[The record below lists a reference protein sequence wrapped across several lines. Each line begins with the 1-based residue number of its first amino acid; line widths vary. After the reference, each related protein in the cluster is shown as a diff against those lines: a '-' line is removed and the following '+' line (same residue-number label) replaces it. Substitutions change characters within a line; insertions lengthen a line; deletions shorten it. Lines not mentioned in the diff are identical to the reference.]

1 MNEAG
6 KYNLLRRSTQLGRSH
21 QELHSQKRRSWS
33 YSWNVRV
40 ILLSSWH
47 VMTPTPMTP
56 IWQTLCICSH
66 SADGV
71 VVINIFMSYSHM
83 PHIPSIWQSLCQSKP
98 QDIKGFLLKRCKRS
112 KCHQYKCHFHLYDS
126 WDDHNAIKVQCI
138 FYRYDNAITLFH
150 EIFRKKSLK

>member
-1 MNEAG
+1 MGVE
-6 KYNLLRRSTQLGRSH
+6 LRREIMLEINLTCQFWVVNCCPA
-21 QELHSQKRRSWS
+21 WS